1 MDKKN
6 RIKRAIAASVLCFT
20 LAGNHFIVL
29 ADEPV
34 QTMQE
39 PTIPEQPTG
48 DVTNN
53 QINEYNEQVNT
64 YNQQVDTYNQQVDV
78 YNAKV
83 DSNFEQE
90 QANVNEQNAAV
101 DAHNQAEDDKVA
113 AVQAENDEI
122 QAQYN
127 EDYAQYEADLNTYNE
142 KETKILKAGYSSVEQ
157 YNETM
162 NTYYNEPLA
171 AAKEGNVKEENTFN
185 INNSYKVV
193 DSAAAGS
200 SSEETDEPSDSA
212 SDSASDTTDES
223 SDSASNYSTDEPTTY
238 QVELEHNF
246 NERSK
251 DENDED
257 IDIPIRVY
265 STEFEIGENDIVT
278 FEPAG
283 AQLEVYSNQY
293 HYGFFANIDNL
304 HINGYWYLGNS
315 TLFSLCNYVEDS
327 WNTGDVHTISYK
339 DGQRTAGDPNIKMV
353 YNYYWKPLKNAA
365 TYTKPEE
372 PKLELKEE
380 YTPEYQDRVTDPV
393 KGEYKTKLN
402 HLDTM
407 DLLPEPEPEPEPTP
421 APTPTVEPEP
431 EPIIEPTP
439 TPEPV
444 IEPTPEPEPVVEPQP
459 EPTPDPEPEPVIEP
473 EPVVEPTPEPELQPG
488 PEPVVEPEPIIEP
501 EPVIEPEPIINP
513 IPEPVPIIV
522 PEPEPEP
529 IIEPVKPSL
538 EPEPAPAD
546 NYEEEDNDQEEEIIS
561 IPDVSVPLVAA
572 PIQQVE
578 KNETIV
584 GQVIK
589 IARHAQTADDNKA
602 IQKRYAVIIVCI
614 CLIGLVAVVDISRRK
629 KS

>member
-48 DVTNN
+48 DVTND

-83 DSNFEQE
+83 DSDFEQE
-90 QANVNEQNAAV
+90 QVNVNEQNAAV

-113 AVQAENDEI
+113 AIKAENEQI
-122 QAQYN
+122 QADYDTDHAKYE
-127 EDYAQYEADLNTYNE
+127 EDLATYKE
-142 KETKILKAGYSSVEQ
+142 KEEQILGLGYQSVEE
-157 YNETM
+157 YNTVM
-162 NTYYNEPLA
+162 NTYYNDPLA
-171 AAKEGNVKEENTFN
+171 AAQEGNIKEENTFD
-185 INNSYKVV
+185 IDKSYTIE
-193 DSAAAGS
+193 DG
-200 SSEETDEPSDSA
+200 SDSA
-212 SDSASDTTDES
+212 STG
-223 SDSASNYSTDEPTTY
+223 STDTY
-238 QVELEHNF
+238 DVEIEHNF

-251 DENDED
+251 DENNED
-257 IDIPIRVY
+257 IDIPIKSY
-265 STEFEIGENDIVT
+265 STKIQITATDIIT

-283 AQLEVYSNQY
+283 TQLEMYQNQY
-293 HYGFFANIDNL
+293 HYGFFANIDDT
-304 HINGYWYLGNS
+304 HINGLWYLGNS
-315 TLFSLCNYVEDS
+315 KLEELCSYVLS
-327 WNTGDVHTISYK
+327 GWNTGDTHTVSYK
-339 DGQRTAGDPNIKMV
+339 DGQSQPGDPNLKMI
-353 YNYYWKPLKNAA
+353 YNYYWKTLKNVP
-365 TYTKPEE
+365 TYTEPEE
-372 PKLELKEE
+372 PVLKLKEE
-380 YTPEYQDRVTDPV
+380 YTPEYQDRVADPI

-421 APTPTVEPEP
+421 VPTPTVEPEP

-444 IEPTPEPEPVVEPQP
+444 VEPEPVIEPTPEPEPVVEPQP
-459 EPTPDPEPEPVIEP
+459 ES
-473 EPVVEPTPEPELQPG
+473 
-488 PEPVVEPEPIIEP
+488 EPI
-501 EPVIEPEPIINP
+501 IEPEPIINP

-522 PEPEPEP
+522 PEVKPEP

-538 EPEPAPAD
+538 EPEPTPAD
-546 NYEEEDNDQEEEIIS
+546 NYEEEDNDQEEEVIS

-584 GQVIK
+584 EQVIK
-589 IARHAQTADDNKA
+589 IARYAQTADDNKA
-602 IQKRYAVIIVCI
+602 IQKRYAVIIICI